1 MKRNI
6 CYQFCFE
13 IVIHRLIILFI
24 ISIGYYTE
32 LDIHVRDKVKVVLD
46 LPNFATKTELEPTTG
61 IDRFDLAAQIDF
73 VHLKADVYKLD
84 INKLT
89 NVSSSLN
96 NFNTRV
102 NDQDVVKLKTAVG
115 FKTLCNV
122 VDNRVA
128 RNTKFKTLKTK
139 VSNLENKILDT
150 TILIRINRYNRY
162 KQNLEKRLGDVDKKI
177 PDTSGLVIKTV
188 FKYKNW

>member
-1 MKRNI
+1 M
-6 CYQFCFE
+6 
-13 IVIHRLIILFI
+13 
-24 ISIGYYTE
+24 
-32 LDIHVRDKVKVVLD
+32 
-46 LPNFATKTELEPTTG
+46 PNFATKTELEPTTG

-150 TILIRINRYNRY
+150 TTLIRINRYNRY

-188 FKYKNW
+188 FKYKNWWSWEQNTKYY

>member
-1 MKRNI
+1 M
-6 CYQFCFE
+6 
-13 IVIHRLIILFI
+13 
-24 ISIGYYTE
+24 
-32 LDIHVRDKVKVVLD
+32 
-46 LPNFATKTELEPTTG
+46 
-61 IDRFDLAAQIDF
+61 
-73 VHLKADVYKLD
+73 
-84 INKLT
+84 T

-188 FKYKNW
+188 FKYKNWWSWEQNTKYY